1 MKLVI
6 GTDTVTPVYKDPVL
20 WAGGVNPK
28 LMQTFYLNLNLGSDT
43 SYSTTTPSTTSKT
56 ILASSQTTY
65 RQTSGSLDLANYDYL
80 IIFDCII
87 PHKYTSTPTVV
98 NTLCNSQ
105 KSIYHVGRRY
115 NGTSSVIGYGAV
127 SVTNFP
133 VCRYRNA
140 AGTTISRGATV
151 GYAVGISAATPAL
164 TSTSSDTPKIYLHNP
179 AITVRTSSTY
189 MDSGAWSKLDSTNT
203 NIKCR
208 WEIYRVDK
216 RGVATIAYTING
228 EQAVA
233 EDFQSN
239 FVMLGEN

>member
-20 WAGGVNPK
+20 WAGGVNPE
-28 LMQTFYLNLNLGSDT
+28 LLQTFYLNLNLGSDT

-56 ILASSQTTY
+56 ILASSQTAY

-115 NGTSSVIGYGAV
+115 NGTSSVIGYGTT
-127 SVTNFP
+127 STTNFP

-140 AGTTISRGATV
+140 AGTAISRGATV
-151 GYAVGISAATPAL
+151 GYAVGISAAAPAL
-164 TSTSSDTPKIYLHNP
+164 TSTSSNTPKVYLHNP
-179 AITVRTSSTY
+179 ALTVRTSSTY
-189 MDSGAWSKLDSTNT
+189 MASGAWSKLDSTNT

-216 RGVATIAYTING
+216 RGIETIAYTING
-228 EQAVA
+228 AQVVA

>member
-6 GTDTVTPVYKDPVL
+6 GTDTVTPVYRKPVL
-20 WAGGVNPK
+20 WAGGVNPQ
-28 LMQTFYLNLNLGSDT
+28 LVQTVYLNLNLGSDT
-43 SYSTTTPSTTSKT
+43 NYSSTTPTTSSQT
-56 ILASSQTTY
+56 IFAGSQTTY
-65 RQTSGSLDLANYDYL
+65 RQTSNSLNLADYDYL
-80 IIFDCII
+80 IVFDCII

-105 KSIYHVGRRY
+105 KSVYHIGRRY
-115 NGTSSVIGYGAV
+115 NGTSSVVDYGIV
-127 SVTNFP
+127 SATNFP

-140 AGTTISRGATV
+140 AGTAISRGATV
-151 GYAVGISAATPAL
+151 GYAVGISATTPAL
-164 TSTSSDTPKIYLHNP
+164 TSTSSNTPKVYLHNP
-179 AITVRTSSTY
+179 ALTIRTSSTY
-189 MDSGAWSKLDSTNT
+189 MASGAWSKLDSTNT

-216 RGVATIAYTING
+216 LGVATRAYTING
-228 EQAVA
+228 AQVVA